1 MNSQEKVCI
10 NEICV
15 FIVIILNYLQDLNKN
30 ALSQGDIN
38 IFRHFNIYIYA
49 VESLFGD
56 LTNQI
61 GNDFLNRE
69 NIIKFVISRS
79 EYVENYKTMPM
90 SEKFDFGGY
99 FGEKRAQTY
108 ARFFLKPRV
117 NSRFG

>member
-56 LTNQI
+56 LINQI

-79 EYVENYKTMPM
+79 EYVENY
-90 SEKFDFGGY
+90 
-99 FGEKRAQTY
+99 
-108 ARFFLKPRV
+108 
-117 NSRFG
+117 